1 MYRTILCAAAG
12 AVIFA
17 MPAKADETLKI
28 HSAGVHITS
37 SNPPQRVGD
46 VERHFL
52 AAFRA
57 EGTVTFPDGSTG
69 TTVTVA
75 TSDIVVGSGGTENG
89 YNSTTF
95 ADGSELWFKYT
106 GTIKWDETKNIG
118 RGTSIIIGG
127 KGRYAGARGV
137 ATYEGEFIRGPNGMG
152 QFDSVVNIKQ

>member
-1 MYRTILCAAAG
+1 MFYIIVILAG
-12 AVIFA
+12 IFA

-37 SNPPQRVGD
+37 SNQPQRVGD

-52 AAFRA
+52 GAFRA

-89 YNSTTF
+89 YNSITF
-95 ADGSELWFKYT
+95 GDGSELWFKYT
-106 GTIKWDETKNIG
+106 GTLKWDETTNIG
-118 RGTSIIIGG
+118 KGTSIIIGG

-152 QFDSVVNIKQ
+152 QFDSVINIKQ